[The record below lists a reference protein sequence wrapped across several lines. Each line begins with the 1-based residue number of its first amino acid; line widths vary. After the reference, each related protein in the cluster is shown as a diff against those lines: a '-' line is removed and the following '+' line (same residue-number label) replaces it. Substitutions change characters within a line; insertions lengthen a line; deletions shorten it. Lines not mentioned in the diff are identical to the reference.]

1 MKKFYLETY
10 GCKLNQT
17 DSDLIRGV
25 LEKDFKE
32 TFSPKEADFIVINS
46 CGVVEKTERK
56 IIKRIKFLKG
66 KKIILAGCLPLISP
80 EISRQIAQGLIGPK
94 NILSINKVVKSVLNG
109 KNIFKVS
116 DKRIDK
122 ARCYF
127 LRKRRKNEI
136 SAIVPIAEGCLGNCT
151 FCASRNSRGKLKSFS
166 SNNILKE
173 IKFLIDRDFKEIQ
186 LTSQD
191 AAIYGLDDKK
201 FLLPELLNKISE
213 ISGNFKLRVG
223 MMNPE
228 FAKNI
233 KKELVRSFKSEKI
246 YKFLHLSL
254 QSGDD
259 KILAEMKRGYKTN
272 DFLKIIKEFKAH
284 FKDILLAIDVIV
296 GYPGEDGK
304 SFQKTLNIIKKIKPG
319 VLHVFRFSKRK
330 GTLSQGLK
338 DLPERI
344 KKERS
349 RMLNSVWREIN
360 LKENRKFLGKKFEV
374 LVVKKRK
381 NNFLARLPSFR
392 TVILKEGQ
400 LGKFQKVK
408 IVGFKENYLI
418 GDIIKL
424 K

>member
-10 GCKLNQT
+10 GCKLNQS
-17 DSDLIRGV
+17 DSDLIRGL

-46 CGVVEKTERK
+46 CGVVDKTERK
-56 IIKRIKFLKG
+56 IIKRIKSLKG
-66 KKIILAGCLPLISP
+66 KKIIISGCLPLILP
-80 EISRQIAQGLIGPK
+80 EESKKIALGILGPQ
-94 NILSINKVVKSVLNG
+94 NILSIKKAAREVLKG
-109 KNIFKVS
+109 RKFFEVS
-116 DKRIDK
+116 KKEIDK
-122 ARCYF
+122 ANYCF
-127 LRKRRKNEI
+127 LKKRIKNEI

-201 FLLPELLNKISE
+201 FLLPELLNKISK

-228 FAKNI
+228 FAKKI
-233 KKELVRSFKSEKI
+233 KKELIMAFKSEKI

-259 KILAEMKRGYKTN
+259 KILAEMKRGYKAE
-272 DFLKIIKEFKAH
+272 DFLNIIKEFKTQ
-284 FKDILLAIDVIV
+284 FKDILLATDVIV

-330 GTLSQGLK
+330 GTFSQGLK
-338 DLPERI
+338 DFPERI

-349 RMLNSVWREIN
+349 RMLNSVWKEIN
-360 LKENRKFLGKKFEV
+360 LKENRKFLGKKLEV
-374 LVVKKRK
+374 LVVEKRK
-381 NNFLARLPSFR
+381 NNFLARSPSFR

-400 LGKFQKVK
+400 LGEFKKVK
-408 IVGFKENYLI
+408 IIGFKENYLI
-418 GDIIKL
+418 GR
-424 K
+424 